1 MPEKDVKYIAVDGPI
16 GSGKTTLAKML
27 AESLGGHL
35 CLEPSDKNPFLSDFY
50 KDRKK
55 NAFKT
60 QLFFLLSRYQQQ
72 IELKQRDLFQ
82 QTILTDYTFAK
93 DSIFAEI
100 NLSEDELVL
109 YNTIFGLL
117 KERLPKP
124 ELVVYLRA
132 DSNVL
137 LQRIKKRGIDFERS
151 IDESYLDKLT
161 EAYNR
166 YFMNYNDT
174 PLLVVDTTNQNYI
187 ENRED
192 FETLKKE
199 IFGHKGGTVHLI
211 AR

>member
-1 MPEKDVKYIAVDGPI
+1 
-16 GSGKTTLAKML
+16 
-27 AESLGGHL
+27 
-35 CLEPSDKNPFLSDFY
+35 
-50 KDRKK
+50 
-55 NAFKT
+55 KT

-100 NLSEDELVL
+100 NLSEDELAL

-137 LQRIKKRGIDFERS
+137 LQRIRKRGIDFERS

-166 YFMNYNDT
+166 YFVNYNNT

-199 IFGHKGGTVHLI
+199 ILGHKGGTVHLI